1 MAARFFSL
9 TDKLSSLV
17 GLAMVVRPFFELKHQ
32 QLDSSEQDACFFKS
46 HLHDTEKDS
55 IRLVFHEHIPAQP
68 MIGVTIWWFFVLDM
82 LSTDG
87 IPFSISTTSPQTEA
101 VLDTPGVFFSPM
113 FVMFSPILGAL
124 KLEQDKTDDPSKF
137 GSQYVGKVWIRK
149 NLWGGSLWLIYHDT
163 PGWWLPLS
171 NGLSFSILWHMNSW
185 LGMSTISTQQ
195 ISEMKPTISFKI
207 QDMLFFSDGPS
218 MFLAEP
224 TSPLSAPGP
233 LICQSRETLW
243 VWMSV
248 GVGWLGTYPNGDIDV
263 EEGILYP
270 GPICQVNSVY
280 GIWMQVCLM
289 KFHYPRCRWK
299 TLMKVFPS

>member
-1 MAARFFSL
+1 MLFLSL
-9 TDKLSSLV
+9 SL
-17 GLAMVVRPFFELKHQ
+17 L
-32 QLDSSEQDACFFKS
+32 
-46 HLHDTEKDS
+46 LHHKPNQFW
-55 IRLVFHEHIPAQP
+55 IRLAFFFLPCLLCFLPFWVPWNWNKTKRMIPQNLGP
-68 MIGVTIWWFFVLDM
+68 N
-82 LSTDG
+82 
-87 IPFSISTTSPQTEA
+87 
-101 VLDTPGVFFSPM
+101 
-113 FVMFSPILGAL
+113 ILGQSL
-124 KLEQDKTDDPSKF
+124 DQKK
-137 GSQYVGKVWIRK
+137 
-149 NLWGGSLWLIYHDT
+149 LWGGSLWLIYHDT

>member
-1 MAARFFSL
+1 MVLCSRHVVKWCYSFLYLYYFTINRISSGYAWRFFFSHVCYFFLPFWVPWNWNKTKRMIPQNLGPNILGQSL
-9 TDKLSSLV
+9 DQKKLS
-17 GLAMVVRPFFELKHQ
+17 
-32 QLDSSEQDACFFKS
+32 
-46 HLHDTEKDS
+46 
-55 IRLVFHEHIPAQP
+55 
-68 MIGVTIWWFFVLDM
+68 
-82 LSTDG
+82 
-87 IPFSISTTSPQTEA
+87 
-101 VLDTPGVFFSPM
+101 
-113 FVMFSPILGAL
+113 
-124 KLEQDKTDDPSKF
+124 
-137 GSQYVGKVWIRK
+137 
-149 NLWGGSLWLIYHDT
+149 GGSLWLIYHDT

-195 ISEMKPTISFKI
+195 ISEMKPTMSFKI